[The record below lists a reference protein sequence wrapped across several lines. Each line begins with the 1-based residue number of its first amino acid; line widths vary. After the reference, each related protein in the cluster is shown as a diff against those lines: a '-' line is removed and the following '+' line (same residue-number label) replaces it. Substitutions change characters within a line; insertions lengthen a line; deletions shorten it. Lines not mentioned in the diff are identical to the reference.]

1 MFSFLKSLS
10 NNNFILIHSIT
21 NHLFLSVFLCRYVEH
36 NITIIMVRLYVKWFN
51 VKWKRVWRL
60 KEYLKWGR
68 NMLFFYMFDTPKL
81 NFEFQEAFL
90 FRECDVIVVGSGV
103 AFRATGGATPSTPF
117 PLALTLTLT
126 SLPSL
131 SHSICSLSPSPFPSL
146 SCASHLALIS
156 LALITKVDDQVGQ
169 RHWPTFAS
177 CERVCSVC
185 ECVCV

>member
-1 MFSFLKSLS
+1 MVLFSFLKSLS

-51 VKWKRVWRL
+51 VKWERVWRL

-90 FRECDVIVVGSGV
+90 FRECDVILVGSGV

-126 SLPSL
+126 SLPNLFPTPSAL
-131 SHSICSLSPSPFPSL
+131 CLLPHSPVC
-146 SCASHLALIS
+146 LAPHTL
-156 LALITKVDDQVGQ
+156 
-169 RHWPTFAS
+169 H
-177 CERVCSVC
+177 
-185 ECVCV
+185 